1 MESRR
6 LIARIGAAVLL
17 LAAVVLAVAVP
28 GVGTW
33 IAAAVLA
40 GLASAIGGLVT
51 RGTDQV
57 LARGRDAI
65 VASTLV
71 APIVVEATEPYG
83 RNKHVG
89 PIPVRREERRDS
101 PGWVTEG
108 VATSVHLT
116 IEATVERAVILT
128 KLDVLVESQSPYPPA
143 NLEDPPDSGIY
154 PAPMPPE
161 KLRTFRVNLDEASPT
176 PRPYRRVPKFPY
188 KVSHLDPE
196 RFHIRAIMDRPGDVT
211 WRVMIHW
218 RCNGQSGVVV
228 ADDEGRPFRFVR
240 TLPTQ

>member
-1 MESRR
+1 M
-6 LIARIGAAVLL
+6 ARIGAAVLL

-40 GLASAIGGLVT
+40 GLASALGGLVT
-51 RGTDQV
+51 RGADRV

-65 VASTLV
+65 VASTPV

-89 PIPVRREERRDS
+89 PIPAGREEQRNS

-108 VATSVHLT
+108 VATSVYLT

-128 KLDVLVESQSPYPPA
+128 KLDVRVESQSPRPPD
-143 NLEDPPDSGIY
+143 NLEDPPDSGLY
-154 PAPMPPE
+154 PAPMARE
-161 KLRTFRVNLDEASPT
+161 EVRTFGVDLGEARPT
-176 PRPYRRVPKFPY
+176 PRPYEGVPSFPY
-188 KVSHLDPE
+188 TVSHLDPE
-196 RFHIRAIMDRPGDVT
+196 RFRVHAIMDRPGDIT
-211 WRVMIHW
+211 WRVEIHW

-240 TLPTQ
+240 ILPTR